1 MKVRIWEGRRWHC
14 LDLDLLGSTSILFFL
29 FNEVGELLEIEEAML
44 DALIV
49 LLLIDEVIGLDLVLL
64 HSLLLVLTHQLGEGA
79 IELAHILREELSI
92 PKDLKK

>member
-1 MKVRIWEGRRWHC
+1 
-14 LDLDLLGSTSILFFL
+14 
-29 FNEVGELLEIEEAML
+29 ML